1 MQEILN
7 PLKSV
12 NPAQAISFSS
22 NAKLDARSSRSDSF
36 QKSGQSKTS
45 SKGVR
50 QQNSIEAEVS
60 NTQNLDKSSNGA
72 DETKKSEANSFDR
85 TLADKSPSKKS
96 DNNESEINKEELKKI
111 TKEALNALIAFIQQ
125 TQIAQVQPMAP
136 ELKDSLGTT
145 EPGFIISQNIDITA
159 VADKLSAQNNVLDA
173 GLGLVKT
180 TAAEHTN
187 SPAINSLLQ
196 SYANEISLS
205 ASGDSE
211 TTTPI
216 TELVN
221 QLLNSPEL
229 AAKPPELKAM
239 VLNEVVSA
247 LSDKLEKMQEILNK
261 QIENINISDISLEK
275 IAIDSETQLPKLNPE
290 LEVKLDRIIKLGDKN
305 EQVTKLL
312 EVSSALSEEISVQLK
327 NINKTS
333 TVPDLSDDGTVAEL
347 QFLRF
352 RRPHDPHVPAV
363 HCGHSSSSALNLFVW
378 QQCHDE
384 TKSIK
389 TEIVQLLGD
398 LDSEFKIEVDFK
410 QEDLGNDESI
420 SSIGLE
426 SIQIDQAPLNSDSQ
440 NKDNNLLFH
449 KEVKLSHS
457 RNSEN
462 INTAMK
468 AAELV
473 RTLPDLVRDTNPNSS
488 RELKIKLNPEELGT
502 VDVTI
507 SKNADQQISIQ
518 LSVTNEAAE
527 ETLKHKISELTAA
540 LGEKGV
546 SISDINISKSSSG
559 NLNDK
564 NPEGKNSFNE
574 GREEQK
580 KRQESNQ
587 RQQDDRTKDQ
597 YSFQTELFSILR

>member
-1 MQEILN
+1 
-7 PLKSV
+7 V
-12 NPAQAISFSS
+12 QAISFSS
-22 NAKLDARSSRSDSF
+22 NAKLEARSSRSDSF
-36 QKSGQSKTS
+36 QKSGQSSGSNKNLNQA
-45 SKGVR
+45 SKDK
-50 QQNSIEAEVS
+50 STT
-60 NTQNLDKSSNGA
+60 NTQSTNTQKLTKNTNGA
-72 DETKKSEANSFDR
+72 DETTDSEVDSFDKTLTEQSSNKKSTDDE
-85 TLADKSPSKKS
+85 T
-96 DNNESEINKEELKKI
+96 EINKEELKEV
-111 TKEALNALIAFIQQ
+111 TKDVLNALIAFIQQ
-125 TQIAQVQPMAP
+125 TQIAQVQPVAP
-136 ELKDSLGTT
+136 ELKDSIGNA
-145 EPGFIISQNIDITA
+145 EQGFIISQTIDITA
-159 VADKLSAQNNVLDA
+159 IADKLPAQNNLLDA

-180 TAAEHTN
+180 TTAEHTN

-196 SYANEISLS
+196 SYANEISLNT
-205 ASGDSE
+205 SGDSE

-216 TELVN
+216 SELVN

-229 AAKPPELKAM
+229 AGKPPELKAV

-275 IAIDSETQLPKLNPE
+275 IALDSETQLPKLNPE

-312 EVSSALSEEISVQLK
+312 EVSSALSEELNAQLK

-333 TVPDLSDDGTVAEL
+333 TVSDLSD
-347 QFLRF
+347 
-352 RRPHDPHVPAV
+352 
-363 HCGHSSSSALNLFVW
+363 
-378 QQCHDE
+378 DE

-389 TEIVQLLGD
+389 TEVLQLLGD
-398 LDSEFKIEVDFK
+398 LDSEFKIEIKDFK
-410 QEDLGNDESI
+410 EESLGNDESI

-426 SIQIDQAPLNSDSQ
+426 SIEIDQAPLNSDSQ
-440 NKDNNLLFH
+440 SKDNSLLFH
-449 KEVKLSHS
+449 KEVKPSHS
-457 RNSEN
+457 RNPEN

-507 SKNADQQISIQ
+507 SKNSDQQISIQ
-518 LSVTNEAAE
+518 LSVTNDAAE
-527 ETLKHKISELTAA
+527 ETLKHKLSELTAA
-540 LGEKGV
+540 LGDKGV

-587 RQQDDRTKDQ
+587 RQQDDKTKDQ

>member
-12 NPAQAISFSS
+12 NPVQAISFSS
-22 NAKLDARSSRSDSF
+22 NAKLDARSSRNDSF
-36 QKSGQSKTS
+36 QKSGQSSGSNKNLNQA
-45 SKGVR
+45 SKGKSIT
-50 QQNSIEAEVS
+50 NSQS
-60 NTQNLDKSSNGA
+60 TNTQKLTKNTNST
-72 DETKKSEANSFDR
+72 DETTNNEVDSFDK
-85 TLADKSPSKKS
+85 TLTEQSPSKKS
-96 DNNESEINKEELKKI
+96 GSNETEINKEELKEV
-111 TKEALNALIAFIQQ
+111 TKEVLNALIAFIQQ
-125 TQIAQVQPMAP
+125 TQIAQVQPLAP
-136 ELKDSLGTT
+136 ELKDSLGNA
-145 EPGFIISQNIDITA
+145 EQGFIISQNIDITA
-159 VADKLSAQNNVLDA
+159 V
-173 GLGLVKT
+173 
-180 TAAEHTN
+180 EHTN

-205 ASGDSE
+205 SSGDSE

-229 AAKPPELKAM
+229 AGKPPELKAV

-275 IAIDSETQLPKLNPE
+275 LALDSETQLPKLNPE

-312 EVSSALSEEISVQLK
+312 EVSAALSEELNAQLK
-327 NINKTS
+327 NINKS
-333 TVPDLSDDGTVAEL
+333 ISDLGD
-347 QFLRF
+347 
-352 RRPHDPHVPAV
+352 
-363 HCGHSSSSALNLFVW
+363 
-378 QQCHDE
+378 DE

-389 TEIVQLLGD
+389 TEILQLLGD
-398 LDSEFKIEVDFK
+398 LDSEFKIEIKDFK
-410 QEDLGNDESI
+410 EEGLGNDESI

-426 SIQIDQAPLNSDSQ
+426 SMHIDQAPLNSDSQ

-449 KEVKLSHS
+449 KEVKLSQN
-457 RNSEN
+457 RNPEN

-507 SKNADQQISIQ
+507 TRNADQQISIQ

-546 SISDINISKSSSG
+546 SISDINISKSNSG

>member
-12 NPAQAISFSS
+12 NPVQALSFSS
-22 NAKLDARSSRSDSF
+22 NAKLDARSSRSESF
-36 QKSGQSKTS
+36 QKSGQDKAS
-45 SKGVR
+45 SKGVK
-50 QQNSIEAEVS
+50 QQNSIETEVS
-60 NTQNLDKSSNGA
+60 STQNLDKSSNGV
-72 DETKKSEANSFDR
+72 DETKKSEANSFDK

-96 DNNESEINKEELKKI
+96 DNNESEINKEELKEV
-111 TKEALNALIAFIQQ
+111 TKEVMNALLAFIQQ
-125 TQIAQVQPMAP
+125 TQIAQVQQAP
-136 ELKDSLGTT
+136 ELKDSTST
-145 EPGFIISQNIDITA
+145 AEQDFIISQNIDITA
-159 VADKLSAQNNVLDA
+159 VADTLPVQNNLLDA
-173 GLGLVKT
+173 DLGLAKT
-180 TAAEHTN
+180 TRTEHTN
-187 SPAINSLLQ
+187 SPAIKSLLQ

-205 ASGDSE
+205 SSGDSE

-229 AAKPPELKAM
+229 ASKSPELKAV

-247 LSDKLEKMQEILNK
+247 LSDKLEKMQSILNK
-261 QIENINISDISLEK
+261 EIENINISDVSLEK
-275 IAIDSETQLPKLNPE
+275 LALDSETQLPKLNPE
-290 LEVKLDRIIKLGDKN
+290 LEVKIDRIIKLGDKN

-333 TVPDLSDDGTVAEL
+333 TVPDLSDD
-347 QFLRF
+347 
-352 RRPHDPHVPAV
+352 
-363 HCGHSSSSALNLFVW
+363 
-378 QQCHDE
+378 E

-420 SSIGLE
+420 SSIVLE
-426 SIQIDQAPLNSDSQ
+426 TIQIDQAPLNSDSQ

-457 RNSEN
+457 RNPET

-468 AAELV
+468 VAELV

-502 VDVTI
+502 VDVSI

-540 LGEKGV
+540 LGDKGV

>member
-12 NPAQAISFSS
+12 NPVQALSFSS
-22 NAKLDARSSRSDSF
+22 NAKLDARSSRSESF
-36 QKSGQSKTS
+36 QKSGQDKTS
-45 SKGVR
+45 SK
-50 QQNSIEAEVS
+50 
-60 NTQNLDKSSNGA
+60 KSS
-72 DETKKSEANSFDR
+72 S
-85 TLADKSPSKKS
+85 
-96 DNNESEINKEELKKI
+96 NESEINKKELKKI

-136 ELKDSLGTT
+136 ELKDSIGGA
-145 EPGFIISQNIDITA
+145 EQGFIISQNIDI
-159 VADKLSAQNNVLDA
+159 
-173 GLGLVKT
+173 

-216 TELVN
+216 SELVN

-229 AAKPPELKAM
+229 AGKSPELKAV
-239 VLNEVVSA
+239 VLNEVISA
-247 LSDKLEKMQEILNK
+247 LSDKLERMQEILNK

-275 IAIDSETQLPKLNPE
+275 LDLDSETQLPKLNPE

-312 EVSSALSEEISVQLK
+312 EVSSALSEELNAQLK
-327 NINKTS
+327 NINKS
-333 TVPDLSDDGTVAEL
+333 ISDLGD
-347 QFLRF
+347 
-352 RRPHDPHVPAV
+352 
-363 HCGHSSSSALNLFVW
+363 
-378 QQCHDE
+378 DE

-389 TEIVQLLGD
+389 TEILQLLGD
-398 LDSEFKIEVDFK
+398 LDSDFKIEVDFK
-410 QEDLGNDESI
+410 QEGLGNDESLP
-420 SSIGLE
+420 SIGLE
-426 SIQIDQAPLNSDSQ
+426 SIQVEQAPLNSDSQ

-457 RNSEN
+457 RNPEN

-540 LGEKGV
+540 LGDKGV

>member
-12 NPAQAISFSS
+12 TPVQAIDFSS
-22 NAKLDARSSRSDSF
+22 NAKLESRSARSDSF
-36 QKSGQSKTS
+36 QKSGQSSGSNKNLNQA
-45 SKGVR
+45 SKGKSTT
-50 QQNSIEAEVS
+50 NSQS
-60 NTQNLDKSSNGA
+60 TNTQKLTKNTNGA
-72 DETKKSEANSFDR
+72 DETIDSEVDSFDKTLTEQSSNKKSTDDE
-85 TLADKSPSKKS
+85 T
-96 DNNESEINKEELKKI
+96 EINKEELKEV
-111 TKEALNALIAFIQQ
+111 TKEVLNALIAFIQQ
-125 TQIAQVQPMAP
+125 TQVAQVQPTP
-136 ELKDSLGTT
+136 ELKDST
-145 EPGFIISQNIDITA
+145 STA
-159 VADKLSAQNNVLDA
+159 IK
-173 GLGLVKT
+173 
-180 TAAEHTN
+180 
-187 SPAINSLLQ
+187 SLLQ

-205 ASGDSE
+205 SSGDSE

-216 TELVN
+216 SELVN

-333 TVPDLSDDGTVAEL
+333 TVPDLSDD
-347 QFLRF
+347 
-352 RRPHDPHVPAV
+352 
-363 HCGHSSSSALNLFVW
+363 
-378 QQCHDE
+378 E

-426 SIQIDQAPLNSDSQ
+426 TIQIDQAPLNSDSQ

-457 RNSEN
+457 RNPET

-468 AAELV
+468 VAELV

-502 VDVTI
+502 VDVSI
-507 SKNADQQISIQ
+507 SKNVDQQISIQ

-540 LGEKGV
+540 LGDKGV

>member
-12 NPAQAISFSS
+12 NPVQALSFSS

-36 QKSGQSKTS
+36 QKSGQDKAS
-45 SKGVR
+45 SKGVK

-60 NTQNLDKSSNGA
+60 STQNLDKSSNA
-72 DETKKSEANSFDR
+72 TNETKKSEANSFDK

-96 DNNESEINKEELKKI
+96 DNNESEINKEELKEV
-111 TKEALNALIAFIQQ
+111 TKEVLNALIAFIQQ
-125 TQIAQVQPMAP
+125 TQIAEVQQAP
-136 ELKDSLGTT
+136 ELKDSTST
-145 EPGFIISQNIDITA
+145 AEQGFITSQNIDTTA
-159 VADKLSAQNNVLDA
+159 VIQNNLLDA
-173 GLGLVKT
+173 GLGLAKT
-180 TAAEHTN
+180 TTTEHTN

-216 TELVN
+216 SELVN

-229 AAKPPELKAM
+229 AGKAPELKAV

-247 LSDKLEKMQEILNK
+247 LSDKLEKMQSILNK
-261 QIENINISDISLEK
+261 EIENINISDVSLEK
-275 IAIDSETQLPKLNPE
+275 LALDSETQLPKLNPE
-290 LEVKLDRIIKLGDKN
+290 LEVKLDQIIKLGDKN

-312 EVSSALSEEISVQLK
+312 EVSSALSEELNAQLK
-327 NINKTS
+327 NINKS
-333 TVPDLSDDGTVAEL
+333 ISDLGD
-347 QFLRF
+347 
-352 RRPHDPHVPAV
+352 
-363 HCGHSSSSALNLFVW
+363 
-378 QQCHDE
+378 DE

-389 TEIVQLLGD
+389 TEIFQLLGN

-410 QEDLGNDESI
+410 QEGLGNDESLP
-420 SSIGLE
+420 SIGLE
-426 SIQIDQAPLNSDSQ
+426 SIQVEQAPLNSDSQ

-457 RNSEN
+457 RNPEN

-540 LGEKGV
+540 LGDKGV

>member
-12 NPAQAISFSS
+12 TPVQAIDFYS
-22 NAKLDARSSRSDSF
+22 NAKLEARSARSDSF
-36 QKSGQSKTS
+36 QKNGQSSQSNKNLNQA
-45 SKGVR
+45 SKGKSTT
-50 QQNSIEAEVS
+50 NSQS
-60 NTQNLDKSSNGA
+60 TNTQKLTQSTNGA
-72 DETKKSEANSFDR
+72 DETTDSKVDSFNKTLTEQSSNKKSTDDEA
-85 TLADKSPSKKS
+85 
-96 DNNESEINKEELKKI
+96 EINKEELKEI
-111 TKEALNALIAFIQQ
+111 TKEVLNGLIAFIQQ
-125 TQIAQVQPMAP
+125 TQVVQVQVIQAQPTP
-136 ELKDSLGTT
+136 ELKDSIDTA
-145 EPGFIISQNIDITA
+145 EQGFIISQNIDITA
-159 VADKLSAQNNVLDA
+159 VADRLPAQNNLLDA
-173 GLGLVKT
+173 GLGLVKTTAAECIKT

-205 ASGDSE
+205 SSGDSE

-229 AAKPPELKAM
+229 AGKPPELKAV

-247 LSDKLEKMQEILNK
+247 LSDKLEKMQSILNK
-261 QIENINISDISLEK
+261 EIENINIEDISLENLTT
-275 IAIDSETQLPKLNPE
+275 DYETQLPKLNPE

-312 EVSSALSEEISVQLK
+312 EVSSALSEELNAQLK

-333 TVPDLSDDGTVAEL
+333 TVSDLSD
-347 QFLRF
+347 
-352 RRPHDPHVPAV
+352 
-363 HCGHSSSSALNLFVW
+363 
-378 QQCHDE
+378 DE

-389 TEIVQLLGD
+389 TEVLQLLGD
-398 LDSEFKIEVDFK
+398 LNSELKIEIKDFK
-410 QEDLGNDESI
+410 EEGLGNDESI

-440 NKDNNLLFH
+440 NKDNSLLFH

-457 RNSEN
+457 RNPEN

-473 RTLPDLVRDTNPNSS
+473 RTLPDLVKDTNPNSS

-540 LGEKGV
+540 LGDKGV
-546 SISDINISKSSSG
+546 SISDINISKSNSG

-587 RQQDDRTKDQ
+587 RQQGDRSKDQ

>member
-12 NPAQAISFSS
+12 NPVQAISFSS
-22 NAKLDARSSRSDSF
+22 NAKLEPRSARSDSF
-36 QKSGQSKTS
+36 QKSGQSSGSNKNLNQA
-45 SKGVR
+45 SKSKSTTNTESAST
-50 QQNSIEAEVS
+50 QQLTK
-60 NTQNLDKSSNGA
+60 NTNGA
-72 DETKKSEANSFDR
+72 DETTNSEVDSFNKTLTEKSSNKKSTDDG
-85 TLADKSPSKKS
+85 T
-96 DNNESEINKEELKKI
+96 EINKEEVKKI
-111 TKEALNALIAFIQQ
+111 TKEVLDALIAFIQQ
-125 TQIAQVQPMAP
+125 TQVAKVQELPQVEIQGSIGQ
-136 ELKDSLGTT
+136 DTT
-145 EPGFIISQNIDITA
+145 AITDLSTIQNG
-159 VADKLSAQNNVLDA
+159 LLDA
-173 GLGLVKT
+173 GLAKT
-180 TAAEHTN
+180 TTAEHTN

-205 ASGDSE
+205 TSGDSE

-216 TELVN
+216 SELVN
-221 QLLNSPEL
+221 QLLNNPEL
-229 AAKPPELKAM
+229 ADKPPELKAM

-247 LSDKLEKMQEILNK
+247 LSDKLERMQEILNK

-275 IAIDSETQLPKLNPE
+275 LALDSETQLPKLNPE
-290 LEVKLDRIIKLGDKN
+290 LEAKLDQIIKLGDKN

-312 EVSSALSEEISVQLK
+312 EVSSALSEELNAQLK
-327 NINKTS
+327 NINKTIS
-333 TVPDLSDDGTVAEL
+333 DLGD
-347 QFLRF
+347 
-352 RRPHDPHVPAV
+352 
-363 HCGHSSSSALNLFVW
+363 
-378 QQCHDE
+378 DE

-389 TEIVQLLGD
+389 TEILQLLGD

-410 QEDLGNDESI
+410 EEGLGNDESL

-426 SIQIDQAPLNSDSQ
+426 PIHIDQAPLNSDSQ

-457 RNSEN
+457 RNPEN

-540 LGEKGV
+540 LGDKGV

>member
-12 NPAQAISFSS
+12 NPVQALNFSS
-22 NAKLDARSSRSDSF
+22 NAKLDARSSRSESF
-36 QKSGQSKTS
+36 QKSGQDKAS
-45 SKGVR
+45 SKGVK

-60 NTQNLDKSSNGA
+60 STQNLDKSSNGV
-72 DETKKSEANSFDR
+72 DETKKSEANSFDK

-96 DNNESEINKEELKKI
+96 DNNESEINKEELKEV
-111 TKEALNALIAFIQQ
+111 TKEVMNALLAFIQQ
-125 TQIAQVQPMAP
+125 TQIAQVQQAP
-136 ELKDSLGTT
+136 ELKDSTST
-145 EPGFIISQNIDITA
+145 AEQGFIISQNIDITA
-159 VADKLSAQNNVLDA
+159 V
-173 GLGLVKT
+173 
-180 TAAEHTN
+180 EHTN

-205 ASGDSE
+205 TAGDSE

-216 TELVN
+216 SELVN

-229 AAKPPELKAM
+229 AGKAPELKAV

-247 LSDKLEKMQEILNK
+247 LSDKLEKMQSILNK
-261 QIENINISDISLEK
+261 EIENINISDVSLEK
-275 IAIDSETQLPKLNPE
+275 LALDSETQLPKLNPE
-290 LEVKLDRIIKLGDKN
+290 LEVKLDQIIKLGDKN

-312 EVSSALSEEISVQLK
+312 EVSSALSEELNAQLK
-327 NINKTS
+327 NINKS
-333 TVPDLSDDGTVAEL
+333 ISDLGD
-347 QFLRF
+347 
-352 RRPHDPHVPAV
+352 
-363 HCGHSSSSALNLFVW
+363 
-378 QQCHDE
+378 DE

-389 TEIVQLLGD
+389 TEIFQLLGN

-410 QEDLGNDESI
+410 QEGLGNDESLP
-420 SSIGLE
+420 SIGLE
-426 SIQIDQAPLNSDSQ
+426 SIQVEQAPLNSDSQ

-457 RNSEN
+457 RNPEN

-540 LGEKGV
+540 LGDKGV

>member
-12 NPAQAISFSS
+12 TPVQAIDFSS
-22 NAKLDARSSRSDSF
+22 NAKLEPRSARSDSF
-36 QKSGQSKTS
+36 QKSGQSSGSNKS
-45 SKGVR
+45 LNQASKGKSTT
-50 QQNSIEAEVS
+50 NSQS
-60 NTQNLDKSSNGA
+60 TNTQKLTKNTNGT
-72 DETKKSEANSFDR
+72 DETTNNEVDSFDK
-85 TLADKSPSKKS
+85 TLIEQSSSKKS
-96 DNNESEINKEELKKI
+96 DNNEAEINKEELKEV
-111 TKEALNALIAFIQQ
+111 TKELLNALIAFIQQ
-125 TQIAQVQPMAP
+125 TQIAQAQQTP
-136 ELKDSLGTT
+136 ELKDSINTT
-145 EPGFIISQNIDITA
+145 GQGLIASENINTA
-159 VADKLSAQNNVLDA
+159 VITDLSATQNGLLDA
-173 GLGLVKT
+173 GLGLAKT
-180 TAAEHTN
+180 STAEHTN

-196 SYANEISLS
+196 SYANEISLNT
-205 ASGDSE
+205 SGDSE

-216 TELVN
+216 SELVN

-229 AAKPPELKAM
+229 AGKSPELKAV
-239 VLNEVVSA
+239 VLNEVISA
-247 LSDKLEKMQEILNK
+247 LSDKLERMQEILNK
-261 QIENINISDISLEK
+261 QIENINISDVSLEK
-275 IAIDSETQLPKLNPE
+275 LALDSETQLPKLNPE

-312 EVSSALSEEISVQLK
+312 EVSSALSEELSVQLK
-327 NINKTS
+327 NINRAS
-333 TVPDLSDDGTVAEL
+333 TVSDLSE
-347 QFLRF
+347 
-352 RRPHDPHVPAV
+352 
-363 HCGHSSSSALNLFVW
+363 
-378 QQCHDE
+378 DE

-389 TEIVQLLGD
+389 TEILQLLGD

-410 QEDLGNDESI
+410 QEGLENDESL

-426 SIQIDQAPLNSDSQ
+426 SMQIDQAPLNSDSQ

-449 KEVKLSHS
+449 KEVKVSHS
-457 RNSEN
+457 RNPEN

-540 LGEKGV
+540 LGDKGV

>member
-12 NPAQAISFSS
+12 TPVQAIDFSS
-22 NAKLDARSSRSDSF
+22 NAKLESRSARSDSF
-36 QKSGQSKTS
+36 QKSGQSSGSNKNLNQA
-45 SKGVR
+45 SKGK
-50 QQNSIEAEVS
+50 SIT
-60 NTQNLDKSSNGA
+60 NTQSTNTQKLTKTNGA
-72 DETKKSEANSFDR
+72 DETTNNEVDSFDKTLTEQSSNKKSTDDE
-85 TLADKSPSKKS
+85 T
-96 DNNESEINKEELKKI
+96 EINKEELKEV
-111 TKEALNALIAFIQQ
+111 TKEVLNALIAFIQQ
-125 TQIAQVQPMAP
+125 TQIAQVQPTP
-136 ELKDSLGTT
+136 ELKDSTST
-145 EPGFIISQNIDITA
+145 AEQGFIISQNIDITA
-159 VADKLSAQNNVLDA
+159 IADKLPAQNSLLDA
-173 GLGLVKT
+173 GLGLAKT
-180 TAAEHTN
+180 TTTEHTN

-205 ASGDSE
+205 TSTDSE

-229 AAKPPELKAM
+229 AAKSPELKAV

-261 QIENINISDISLEK
+261 QIEKINISDISLEK
-275 IAIDSETQLPKLNPE
+275 IALDSETQLPKLNPE
-290 LEVKLDRIIKLGDKN
+290 LEAKLNQIIKLGDKN

-312 EVSSALSEEISVQLK
+312 EVSSALSEELNAQLK

-333 TVPDLSDDGTVAEL
+333 TASDLSD
-347 QFLRF
+347 
-352 RRPHDPHVPAV
+352 
-363 HCGHSSSSALNLFVW
+363 
-378 QQCHDE
+378 DE

-398 LDSEFKIEVDFK
+398 LDSDFKIEVDFK
-410 QEDLGNDESI
+410 QEGLENDESL

-426 SIQIDQAPLNSDSQ
+426 STQADQAPLNSDSQ
-440 NKDNNLLFH
+440 SKDNNLLFH

-457 RNSEN
+457 RNPET

-540 LGEKGV
+540 LGDKGV

-559 NLNDK
+559 NSNDK

-580 KRQESNQ
+580 KRQENNHHQ
-587 RQQDDRTKDQ
+587 EGNKTKDQ

>member
-12 NPAQAISFSS
+12 NPVQALSFSS

-96 DNNESEINKEELKKI
+96 SSNESEINKEELKKI

-136 ELKDSLGTT
+136 ELKDSIGGA
-145 EPGFIISQNIDITA
+145 EQGFIISQNIDI
-159 VADKLSAQNNVLDA
+159 
-173 GLGLVKT
+173 

-216 TELVN
+216 SELVN

-229 AAKPPELKAM
+229 AGKPPELKAV

-247 LSDKLEKMQEILNK
+247 LSDKLERMQEILNK

-275 IAIDSETQLPKLNPE
+275 LALDSETQLPKLNPE
-290 LEVKLDRIIKLGDKN
+290 LEVKLDRIIKLGNKN

-312 EVSSALSEEISVQLK
+312 EVSSALSEELNAQLK
-327 NINKTS
+327 NINKS
-333 TVPDLSDDGTVAEL
+333 ISDLGD
-347 QFLRF
+347 
-352 RRPHDPHVPAV
+352 
-363 HCGHSSSSALNLFVW
+363 
-378 QQCHDE
+378 DE

-389 TEIVQLLGD
+389 TEILQLLGN

-410 QEDLGNDESI
+410 QEGLENDESI

-426 SIQIDQAPLNSDSQ
+426 SIHIDQAPLNSDSQ

-457 RNSEN
+457 RNPEN

-540 LGEKGV
+540 LGDKGV

>member
-22 NAKLDARSSRSDSF
+22 NAKLEPRSTRSDSF
-36 QKSGQSKTS
+36 QKSGQSSGSNKNLNQAG
-45 SKGVR
+45 KGK
-50 QQNSIEAEVS
+50 STT
-60 NTQNLDKSSNGA
+60 NTQSTNTQQLTKNTNGA
-72 DETKKSEANSFDR
+72 DKTTDSKVDSFDKTLTKQSSNKKSTD
-85 TLADKSPSKKS
+85 DGK
-96 DNNESEINKEELKKI
+96 EINKEEVKKI

-125 TQIAQVQPMAP
+125 TQVAKVQELPQVEIQGSIGQ
-136 ELKDSLGTT
+136 DTT
-145 EPGFIISQNIDITA
+145 AIT
-159 VADKLSAQNNVLDA
+159 DLSATQN
-173 GLGLVKT
+173 GLL
-180 TAAEHTN
+180 
-187 SPAINSLLQ
+187 
-196 SYANEISLS
+196 NEISLS
-205 ASGDSE
+205 SSGDSE

-229 AAKPPELKAM
+229 ADKPPELKAV

-275 IAIDSETQLPKLNPE
+275 LALDSETQLPKLNPE
-290 LEVKLDRIIKLGDKN
+290 LEAKLDQIIKLGDKN

-312 EVSSALSEEISVQLK
+312 EVSSALSEELNAQLK
-327 NINKTS
+327 NINTS
-333 TVPDLSDDGTVAEL
+333 ISDLGD
-347 QFLRF
+347 
-352 RRPHDPHVPAV
+352 
-363 HCGHSSSSALNLFVW
+363 
-378 QQCHDE
+378 DE

-389 TEIVQLLGD
+389 TEILQLLGN

-410 QEDLGNDESI
+410 QESLGNDESL
-420 SSIGLE
+420 SSIGSE
-426 SIQIDQAPLNSDSQ
+426 SIQIDQTPLNSDSQ

-449 KEVKLSHS
+449 KEVKLNHRASP
-457 RNSEN
+457 EN

-540 LGEKGV
+540 LGDKGV